1 MRTSFISMLALGAV
15 VSAAP
20 APSRVSEIVERSSS
34 TCTFNSAASAIA
46 SKKSCSTIVLDNI
59 AVPAGKTLDLSN
71 LKEGTKVIFKGETTF
86 GYKEWKG
93 PLIRF
98 SGSNIE
104 ISGEEGHLINGD
116 GARWWDTKGSNGGKD
131 KPKFFYAHSLDH
143 SSITG
148 LNVKNTPVQA
158 FSVQADNLVLDHITI
173 DNTDGDKNG
182 GHNTDAFDVGES
194 TYITISNA
202 NIKNQDDCL
211 AVNSGENIVFTGGY
225 CSGGHGISI
234 GSVGGRDNNIVKN
247 VTISDST
254 VTNSANGVRV
264 KTVYKATGSVSDVT
278 FSNIELSKISS
289 YGIVIE
295 QDYENGS
302 PTGKPTTG
310 VPITGLTVEKVTGTV
325 ESSATD
331 IFILCGTGSCSD
343 WTWTGNA
350 ITGGDDEVKYAVSR
364 IVLLDAIHLHSLS
377 HAQGYI
383 QITFK
388 MHVLLLG
395 GHGKVALHLTPL
407 LLNRGWSVT
416 SVVRNPSH
424 ESEILSLGQGLKGT
438 IKVLLS
444 SLEDVK
450 SPSDAQRIID
460 TVAPDYVVWSAGA
473 GGKGGPARTIAIDQE
488 AAKHFIAASFAA
500 PSISKFLM
508 VSYLGSRRKQPSWM
522 PDDQWA
528 GIVQTN
534 TEILPTYA
542 KAKQE
547 ADEYM
552 TALAAQRKHAP
563 GPTRPFQAIN
573 LRPGILTDQPATRK
587 VELGI
592 TPKGRGSVTREDV
605 AIVADLLLA
614 RADTEGWIDLVNGE
628 EEVEEAVERVA
639 REKVDAVV
647 GEDVEGMVKKF
658 FP

>member
-1 MRTSFISMLALGAV
+1 MRTSIISMLALGAV

-34 TCTFNSAASAIA
+34 TCTFNSAASASA
-46 SKKSCSTIVLDNI
+46 SQKSCSTIILDNI
-59 AVPAGKTLDLSN
+59 AVPAGKTLDLSHLN
-71 LKEGTKVIFKGETTF
+71 DGTKVIFKGETTF
-86 GYKEWKG
+86 QYAEWKG

-98 SGSNIE
+98 AGSNIE
-104 ISGEEGHLINGD
+104 VSGAEGHVINCD
-116 GARWWDTKGSNGGKD
+116 GARWWDGKGTNGGKD

-173 DNTDGDKNG
+173 DNSDGDKNG

-194 TYITISNA
+194 THITISNA

-211 AVNSGENIVFTGGY
+211 AVNSGENISFTGGY

-234 GSVGGRDNNIVKN
+234 GSVGGRDNNVVKD

-264 KTVYKATGSVSDVT
+264 KTIYKATGSVSGVT
-278 FSNIELSKISS
+278 FSNIKLSNISS

-325 ESSATD
+325 KSSATD
-331 IFILCGTGSCSD
+331 IFILCGSGSCSD
-343 WTWTGNA
+343 WTWAGNS
-350 ITGGDDEVKYAVSR
+350 ITGASSP
-364 IVLLDAIHLHSLS
+364 SLS
-377 HAQGYI
+377 HTQGHI
-383 QITFK
+383 QISSK

-407 LLNRGWSVT
+407 LLKRGWNVT
-416 SVVRNPSH
+416 SVVRNASH

-438 IKVLLS
+438 VKVLLS

-450 SPSDAQRIID
+450 STSDAQKVID

-488 AAKHFIAASFAA
+488 AAKHFIEASFAT
-500 PSISKFLM
+500 PGISKFLM

-522 PDDQWA
+522 PDDEWA
-528 GIVQTN
+528 GIVKTN

-552 TALAAQRKHAP
+552 TALAAQRKRAS
-563 GPTRPFQAIN
+563 GQIRPFQAIN

-628 EEVEEAVERVA
+628 EEVEGAVERVA

-647 GEDVEGMVKKF
+647 GEDVEGMVKRF